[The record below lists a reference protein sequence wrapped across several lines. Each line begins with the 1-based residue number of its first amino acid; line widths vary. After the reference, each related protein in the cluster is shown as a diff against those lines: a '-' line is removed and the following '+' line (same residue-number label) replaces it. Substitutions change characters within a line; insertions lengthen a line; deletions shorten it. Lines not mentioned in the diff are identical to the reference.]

1 VVILDRYIGKTVAFS
16 VMMVMAVLLALY
28 VFTSM
33 ANEVNKI
40 GHGTYTALN
49 AVEYILSQL
58 PRRIYEFFPLSALL
72 GTMIGLGGLAS
83 RSELIVIRTTGVSVG
98 RIVISVM
105 KTALIL
111 MIVATFFGE
120 VIAPPVD
127 QYVKARRV
135 KQLARQIDLNTSY
148 GLWARDGDT
157 FINVRR
163 VETSGRLVG
172 VNLYRFDDQHRLHTV
187 IHANSARRQGEGWI
201 LSRVRE
207 SLLTDDGVT
216 TRQLAQM
223 QWHTILSPEL
233 IGVVSV
239 SPTILAFWDLLD
251 YVHYLHRNG
260 LNAER
265 YELALW
271 QKAVAPFTVGA
282 MVLLA
287 VPFVFGSLRSV
298 GMGARILV
306 GFLVGVSF
314 YMLNQIAG
322 HAGLV
327 YHIPPAVSAGLP
339 TLLVMTISLV
349 LLRRVR

>member
-1 VVILDRYIGKTVAFS
+1 MVILDRYIGKTVAFS
-16 VMMVMAVLLALY
+16 VLMVMAVLLALY

-33 ANEVNKI
+33 ANEANKI
-40 GHGTYTALN
+40 GHGTYTTLN
-49 AVEYILSQL
+49 ALEYILSQI

-83 RSELIVIRTTGVSVG
+83 RSELVIVRSTGVSVG
-98 RIVISVM
+98 RIVVSVM

-111 MIVATFFGE
+111 MLVATFFGE
-120 VIAPPVD
+120 VVAPPVD

-135 KQLARQIDLNTSY
+135 KQLAQQIDLNTSY

-163 VETSGRLVG
+163 VETSGRLIG
-172 VNLYRFDDQHRLHTV
+172 VNLYRFDDQHRLHAVT
-187 IHANSARRQGEGWI
+187 HANSARRHGEGWV
-201 LSRVRE
+201 LNGVRQ
-207 SLLTDDGVT
+207 SLFADGDVT
-216 TRQLAQM
+216 TRRMAHL

-239 SPTILAFWDLLD
+239 SPGILAFWDLLD

-271 QKAVAPFTVGA
+271 QKAIAPLTVGA

-298 GMGARILV
+298 GMGARIMV

-314 YMLNQIAG
+314 YMLNQIAA

-327 YHIPPAVSAGLP
+327 YHLPPAVSAGLP
-339 TLLVMTISLV
+339 TLLVLLASLL